1 MLSHLLI
8 KNYAL
13 IEQLELHPHE
23 AFNIITGETGAGKSI
38 MLGAIG
44 LLLGNRADLKVLY
57 NQDEKCLIEGTFQV
71 KDYDLSDFF
80 QENDLDPAE
89 QVIIRREIAPGGKS
103 RAFINDT
110 PVNLDVLKLI
120 TSKLIDIHSQHDN
133 LLLGNNLF
141 QLQVVD
147 AFAETKP
154 TLTQYRAL
162 FTKYKLL
169 KNHHQQIQAEYQAA
183 QKELEFNQ
191 FQLQEL
197 AQAKFEPDEQE
208 KLEAEEKLLT
218 NTEDIKSRLHIAAQ
232 VLSLDENAVNT
243 QLRVALQAFN
253 QLANYAAEYDKL
265 RERLESA
272 FIELKDLAAE
282 TESEAERVEFNPE
295 RLLEVQ
301 DRLSLVYRLQKKYGV
316 SSIQELLQMQEEL
329 TQKVQRV
336 LNFDDDLSKAAIA
349 LSQAHQEMQ
358 GVVEQLSQKRVA
370 ILPALEEALK
380 VILIDLGMP
389 NATLRFTAQVIEP
402 NTEGIDFI
410 NFLFSANKGIEP
422 QEIEKVASG
431 GEFSRLMLAI
441 KSILASKT
449 AMPTVI
455 FDEIDTGIS
464 GEIALKM
471 GKILKDMSKN
481 HQIIAI
487 SHLHQ
492 IAAKGDLHY
501 FVFKDDSADRTVS
514 RIKQLTTEERVFT
527 IAQMISGS
535 EPTESAITSALELLG
550 S

>member
-80 QENDLDPAE
+80 HENDLDPAE

-154 TLTQYRAL
+154 ILTQYRAL

-336 LNFDDDLSKAAIA
+336 LNFDDDLAKAETA
-349 LSQAHQEMQ
+349 LSQAQQEMQ
-358 GVVEQLSQKRVA
+358 GVAEQLSQKRVA

-380 VILIDLGMP
+380 VILVDLGMP